1 MGYMTICHTFADNAY
16 AELTGPDIKFW
27 AGQGLPTYE
36 GGLDGFEECHPD
48 YFAMLIERNLV
59 KPTNPEGDEAPC

>member
-27 AGQGLPTYE
+27 AAQGLPTYE

-48 YFAMLIERNLV
+48 YFAVLLKRKLV
-59 KPTNPEGDEAPC
+59 KRVNPEGDEAPC